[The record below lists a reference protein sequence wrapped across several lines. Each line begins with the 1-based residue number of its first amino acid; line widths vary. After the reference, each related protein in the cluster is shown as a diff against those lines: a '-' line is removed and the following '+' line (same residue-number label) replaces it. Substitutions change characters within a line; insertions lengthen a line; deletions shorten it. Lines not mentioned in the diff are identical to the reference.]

1 MNANDNVGVYSWDCL
16 YAQAAVNNRGLE
28 CHCGIDKGALTFHAT
43 TSVWIRLVMKRASL
57 WPGSKKTNE
66 SGFSSVNECHF
77 LVGVLM
83 SAGSWC
89 AIKSSLSCRVDT
101 CRAFQTLEV
110 CEGADAPLGLLTH
123 FIGRHPSVVTHVVLW
138 RGPRTWQLHMEVR
151 LGYCTMLFVVVTS
164 RGSVEGGARPGKVG

>member
-123 FIGRHPSVVTHVVLW
+123 FIYKAPICRDACCFVAGTPDVAAAHGSSARL
-138 RGPRTWQLHMEVR
+138 LHDVICCGDE
-151 LGYCTMLFVVVTS
+151 
-164 RGSVEGGARPGKVG
+164 